1 MARKLSLKQN
11 LFVEFYLQTIGE
23 EGFHGLRVGN
33 ATKAARLAGY
43 AGNDVTLASVGYE
56 NLRKP
61 HIKAEIERRL
71 TEVVMG
77 SNEVLVRLGKMAR
90 GFDKTKYIELKE
102 TYVIKE
108 KDGKVYRQF
117 KGYTLK
123 FDLDQLQEDGFS
135 HLIKSIKQS
144 AQGGID
150 VEWHDQMAALVHIGR
165 HHGSFKDITEWRGT
179 VRYEDVSLTD
189 EERKARVG
197 KLFGA
202 APEEVSGRTPDSA

>member
-1 MARKLSLKQN
+1 MARKLNLKQN

-71 TEVVMG
+71 NEVVMG
-77 SNEVLVRLGKMAR
+77 SNEVLVRLGQMAR
-90 GFDKTKYIELKE
+90 GFDITKYITLKE
-102 TYVIKE
+102 TFNVVEREGKFYREFSGYV
-108 KDGKVYRQF
+108 
-117 KGYTLK
+117 LK
-123 FDLDQLQEDGFS
+123 LDMKKLQEDGYS
-135 HLIKSIKQS
+135 HLIKNIKQN
-144 AQGGID
+144 AQGTID
-150 VEWHDQMAALVHIGR
+150 VERYDQMAALVHIGR

-202 APEEVSGRTPDSA
+202 TPEEVSGRTPDSA